1 MLKELTNKFKRTI
14 ILVTH
19 NPELAASTDRTVII
33 KDGQIDKEI
42 IN

>member
-19 NPELAASTDRTVII
+19 NPELAASTV
-33 KDGQIDKEI
+33 GPSS
-42 IN
+42 